1 MKHLRPHLALHR
13 LWTALAVMLLLAH
26 PANAADISQFV
37 GTFTGSADVQSS
49 DGTNVRRDMNVEISK
64 VGYGFRVQWAFSTR
78 KPDGRIKT
86 KSNTVSF
93 VPTDRTGIYAAAME
107 KNVFGHEVQ
116 LDPMKGEPFV
126 WSRIVGDTL
135 TVFSLFVDEAG
146 SYEMQQYDRTLADG
160 GLQLRFS
167 FLRNGEEQ
175 RTVSTFLKRQ

>member
-1 MKHLRPHLALHR
+1 MKYVQPQLALLR
-13 LWTALAVMLLLAH
+13 LWTTLAALLLLVA

-37 GTFTGSADVQSS
+37 GSFTGSATVESS
-49 DGTNVRRDMNVEISK
+49 DGTSARRDMSVEISK
-64 VGYGFRVQWAFSTR
+64 GDYGFSVQWTSSTH

-86 KSNTVSF
+86 NSNSVNF
-93 VPTDRTGIYAAAME
+93 VPSDRDGIYAAAME

-135 TVFSLFVDEAG
+135 TVFSLHVDKAG

-160 GLQLRFS
+160 GLQLKFS
-167 FLRNGEEQ
+167 FLRNGQEQ
-175 RTVSTFLKRQ
+175 RSVSTFLKRQ